1 MSTPPLRLLAAC
13 LTYFY
18 ENLMQIETK
27 TGASDA
33 HRPAH
38 QAEFSILIFGLDLI
52 NPTVVQLHD
61 KTPIGSQIAS
71 AAGFTPDQQAT
82 VAQWGLKTLED
93 IGPNEHAKLSEGV
106 RFIVV
111 ESDGYSRFTFDG
123 SRYDWPAPS
132 ISVEVA
138 RKLAEIPATKS
149 IFLER
154 HDEPDILLSETDVI
168 SLSQQGV
175 ERLTSRALKWQLNVQ
190 GVVLNLFEPT
200 IIVRDALSKAG
211 LNPDQGWQI
220 FLKVEGQPKQ
230 PLTLDSVVDL
240 RTPGIEKLRVSPLDV
255 GNGETSS
262 NVMRSFRLLDVD
274 EAFLDAHYPCWEA
287 VVEGG
292 RQWLLL
298 PDYDLPD
305 GYSSSKVCMALEIQP
320 NYPAAQID
328 MFYLLPAAVLQTG
341 APITAT
347 EHRQDIRGLQ
357 FQRWSRHRGAGNQ
370 WSTSHD
376 NVVTHLALV
385 ESCILKEAQ
394 Q

>member
-1 MSTPPLRLLAAC
+1 MK
-13 LTYFY
+13 
-18 ENLMQIETK
+18 IETEI
-27 TGASDA
+27 GASDA

-38 QAEFSILIFGLDLI
+38 QADSSILIFGLDLI

-61 KTPIGSQIAS
+61 KTPVGSQIAV
-71 AAGFTPDQQAT
+71 AAGFSPDQQAS

-93 IGPNEHAKLSEGV
+93 IGPNEHAKLSESV

-111 ESDGYSRFTFDG
+111 ESDGYCRFTVDG
-123 SRYDWPAPS
+123 GRYDWPAPT
-132 ISVEVA
+132 ISVGA
-138 RKLAEIPATKS
+138 LRKLAEIPATKS

-154 HDEPDILLSETDVI
+154 RDEADKLLSETDEI

-175 ERLTSRALKWQLNVQ
+175 ERFSSREMKWELNVQ
-190 GVVLNLFEPT
+190 GVVLTLFDPT
-200 IIVRDALSKAG
+200 IIVRDALAKAG

-220 FLKVEGQPKQ
+220 FLKVEGQPKK
-230 PLTLDSVVDL
+230 PMTLDSIVDL

-255 GNGETSS
+255 GNGEASS
-262 NVMRSFRLLDVD
+262 NVVRSFRLLDVD
-274 EAFLDAHYPCWEA
+274 EAFLDAHYPGWET

-305 GYSSSKVCMALEIQP
+305 GYSSSKVCMALEIHP
-320 NYPAAQID
+320 NYPAVQID
-328 MFYLLPAAVLQTG
+328 MFYLLPPAALQTG
-341 APITAT
+341 VSIPAT
-347 EHRQDIRGLQ
+347 EHRQDIRGLL
-357 FQRWSRHRGAGNQ
+357 FQRWSRHRGSGNQ
-370 WSTSHD
+370 WSSTHD

-385 ESCILKEAQ
+385 ESCLLKEVQ

>member
-1 MSTPPLRLLAAC
+1 MFDL
-13 LTYFY
+13 FFK
-18 ENLMQIETK
+18 ENAMKIDTE

-38 QAEFSILIFGLDLI
+38 QADPTILIFGLDLT
-52 NPTVVQLHD
+52 NPAIVQLHD
-61 KTPIGSQIAS
+61 NTPVGSQIAL
-71 AAGFTPDQQAT
+71 AAGFSPDQQAS

-93 IGPNEHAKLSEGV
+93 IGPNERAELSKSA
-106 RFIVV
+106 RFVVV
-111 ESDGYSRFTFDG
+111 ESDGYFRFTIDG
-123 SRYDWPAPS
+123 LRFDWPAPT
-132 ISVEVA
+132 ISVGA
-138 RKLAEIPATKS
+138 MRKLAEIPSTKS

-154 HDEPDILLSETDVI
+154 QDEPDKLLSETDVI

-175 ERLTSRALKWQLNVQ
+175 ERLSSRALKWQLNVQ
-190 GVVLNLFEPT
+190 GVVLTLFEPT

-230 PLTLDSVVDL
+230 SMTLDSIIDL

-255 GNGETSS
+255 GNGEASS
-262 NVMRSFRLLDVD
+262 KVVRSFRLLDVD
-274 EAFLDAHYPCWEA
+274 EAFLDAHYPGWET

-328 MFYLLPAAVLQTG
+328 MFYLMPPAVLQTG
-341 APITAT
+341 SPIPAT

-370 WSTSHD
+370 WSAAHD
-376 NVVTHLALV
+376 NVITHLALV
-385 ESCILKEAQ
+385 ESCLLKEVQ